1 MGFVET
7 TAFFLISSLASC
19 PFRPKVVPETKTF
32 VKQIYLSCIVKH
44 SFVRLEVQLVVLLN
58 LEDQV
63 QILLGHRG
71 VICGDGGAVMYITKL
86 RNFENNLKS
95 TIYVL
100 ARSLK
105 G

>member
-1 MGFVET
+1 MVNT
-7 TAFFLISSLASC
+7 
-19 PFRPKVVPETKTF
+19 
-32 VKQIYLSCIVKH
+32 IYLSRGIQH
-44 SFVRLEVQLVVLLN
+44 GLIGFEIELVMLLD

-71 VICGDGGAVMYITKL
+71 VICGDGGAVMYVTKL